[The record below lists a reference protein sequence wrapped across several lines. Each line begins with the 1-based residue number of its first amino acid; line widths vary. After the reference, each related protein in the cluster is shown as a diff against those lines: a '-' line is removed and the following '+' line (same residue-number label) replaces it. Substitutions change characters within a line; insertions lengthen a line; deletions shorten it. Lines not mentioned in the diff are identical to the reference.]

1 MMCSSTGIAPGDVKL
16 KTLMMMPLL
25 SAGGVSLTAIARDGS
40 DKLMSTVVLAV
51 VAVAARRRR
60 RRRLLPHDLTDSDI
74 TGEFTDDEELPRN
87 RLLLDIN
94 VCTKQRQLLIS

>member
-1 MMCSSTGIAPGDVKL
+1 MMFSSTGRSPGDVKL

-25 SAGGVSLTAIARDGS
+25 SAGGVSLTVIARDGS

-51 VAVAARRRR
+51 VAVAPRRLR
-60 RRRLLPHDLTDSDI
+60 RRRLLSHDLTPNDI
-74 TGEFTDDEELPRN
+74 TGEFTDDEDSPMN

-94 VCTKQRQLLIS
+94 VCTVNRINF